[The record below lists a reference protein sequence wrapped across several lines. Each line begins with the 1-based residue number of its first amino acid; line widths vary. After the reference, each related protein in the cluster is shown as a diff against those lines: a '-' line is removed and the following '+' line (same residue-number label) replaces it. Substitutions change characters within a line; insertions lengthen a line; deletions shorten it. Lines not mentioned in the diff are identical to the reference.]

1 MIRIIQL
8 ASILL
13 VAAFGLGA
21 ARSSAADAMGEA
33 AAIKAARLQQNA
45 AIAAF
50 QPETVASYWT
60 DDVTICRGLGI
71 QVAGK
76 AAYRK
81 LFEDDQHS
89 TSPIVYQRLP
99 DTIEV
104 SPVWPLAY
112 ESGVWAGHL
121 GTAAGPVVISG
132 RYSAQ
137 WVKRGARWLIRG
149 EVYVALAGAGAG
161 LQFKAAP

>member
-1 MIRIIQL
+1 MKRIIHL
-8 ASILL
+8 AALLL
-13 VAAFGLGA
+13 VTTLGFGA
-21 ARSSAADAMGEA
+21 VRTSAADAAGDA

-50 QPETVASYWT
+50 QAEAVASYWT
-60 DDVTICRGLGI
+60 DDVTICRGLGV

-81 LFEDDQHS
+81 LFEEDRLS
-89 TSPIVYQRLP
+89 SNVLVYQRLP
-99 DTIEV
+99 DAIEV
-104 SPVWPLAY
+104 SAIWPLAY
-112 ESGVWAGHL
+112 ESGVWAGHQ
-121 GTAAGPVVISG
+121 GSATGPVVISG

-137 WVKRGARWLIRG
+137 WVKRGGRWLIRG

>member
-1 MIRIIQL
+1 MKNIARIAL
-8 ASILL
+8 
-13 VAAFGLGA
+13 AAFAAALILGPGRA
-21 ARSSAADAMGEA
+21 FAADAPSEA
-33 AAIKAARLQQNA
+33 AAIKAARLQQNV

-50 QPETVASYWT
+50 KAAEVASFWT

-81 LFEDDQHS
+81 LFEEDHP
-89 TSPIVYQRLP
+89 SPTTLVYQRLP
-99 DTIEV
+99 DTIEL
-104 SPVWPLAY
+104 SPVWPLAF

-121 GTAAGPVVISG
+121 GTATGPVVISG

-137 WVKRGARWLIRG
+137 WVKRGERWLIRG